1 MRSAVSPRD
10 RLLARRTELL
20 HRYREAVA
28 MAEEAATERSAEVID
43 AANDQWDQ
51 RVLSSYGDAETRQ
64 LTLVEAALRRLLDG
78 TYGNCTRCGTHINKA
93 RLEAVPEAAL
103 CASCASWLEKKRA

>member
-20 HRYREAVA
+20 HRYREAIA
-28 MAEEAATERSAEVID
+28 LAEEAATERSSEVID

-51 RVLSSYGDAETRQ
+51 RVLSSYGDTETRQ
-64 LTLVEAALRRLLDG
+64 LSLVEAALRRLAEG
-78 TYGNCTRCGTHINKA
+78 TYGNCTRCGLHINKA
-93 RLEAVPEAAL
+93 RLAAVPEAAL
-103 CASCASWLEKKRA
+103 CASCASWVEKKHA

>member
-1 MRSAVSPRD
+1 MSPRD

-28 MAEEAATERSAEVID
+28 LAEEVATERSPEVID
-43 AANDQWDQ
+43 VANDQWDQ

-64 LTLVEAALRRLLDG
+64 LTMVEAALRRIAEG
-78 TYGNCTRCGTHINKA
+78 TYGSCIRCGLHINKA
-93 RLEAVPEAAL
+93 RLEAVPEASL
-103 CASCASWLEKKRA
+103 CAACASWIEKKRA